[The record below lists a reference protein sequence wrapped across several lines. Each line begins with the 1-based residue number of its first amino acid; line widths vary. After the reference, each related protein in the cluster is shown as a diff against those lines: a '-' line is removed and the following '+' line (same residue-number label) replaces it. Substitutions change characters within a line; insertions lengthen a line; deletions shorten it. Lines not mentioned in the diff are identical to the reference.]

1 MQLKN
6 QIVWLRLPK
15 AFNPH
20 FLRLW
25 RGIRLIGL
33 CVLYSMIAVPCWAG
47 GLYITEFGTPSTG
60 VANAGAVAVGKDA
73 STAWHNPASM
83 TRLSGTQAMGTAGLL
98 IPNVRFDADSDT
110 PVPGGDGGQ
119 AGNLTPVMNG
129 SFVHSLTDKLNFGF
143 ALGSLAGAG
152 LDYGKTWAGRNMSTE
167 VTLLT
172 VTGMPSVAF
181 KHHWLSI
188 GAGFQVSYGRLDPM
202 ALKAPTPAEPTVK
215 IDGDDWAFGYTV
227 GALVE
232 FSETSRLGVKYQSKT
247 KFEFD
252 GDLKISGGLLG
263 GVQVGTK
270 LEMLFPQ
277 MVEVGFYH
285 ELNDQF
291 ALLATVDWEDWSAF
305 NDVPISVER
314 GTASIP
320 THFNDTYKLAGGI
333 HYRPS
338 KPWLLMTGVAYDSS
352 PVDAKDRQASLP
364 LDRQLRYAVGTQYQ
378 WSERLSLGGNFEYI
392 DLGKAKINNDTFLKG
407 DFKQNEIYF
416 VSLNANWKF

>member
-1 MQLKN
+1 MQLIR
-6 QIVWLRLPK
+6 QTGWLRLP
-15 AFNPH
+15 N
-20 FLRLW
+20 FLHSPFSKIW
-25 RGIRLIGL
+25 RGIRLVGL
-33 CVLYSMIAVPCWAG
+33 CGLFSMIAVPCWAG

-83 TRLSGTQAMGTAGLL
+83 TRLSGTQIMGTAGLL
-98 IPNVRFDADSDT
+98 IPNIKFDPASDT
-110 PVPGGDGGQ
+110 PFAEGDGGQ
-119 AGNLTPVMNG
+119 AGILAPVSNG
-129 SFVHSLTDKLNFGF
+129 SFVHSLTDKLKFGF

-152 LDYGKTWAGRNMSTE
+152 LDYGGSWAGRFQATK
-167 VTLLT
+167 VKLTT
-172 VTGMPSVAF
+172 VTGMPSLAF

-188 GAGFQVSYGRLDPM
+188 GAGFQVSYGSLNPM
-202 ALKAPTPAEPTVK
+202 ELKVPTPAEPTVK
-215 IDGDDWAFGYTV
+215 IDGHDWAFGYTV

-263 GVQVGTK
+263 GTQVGSN
-270 LEMLFPQ
+270 LAMPFPQ

-305 NDVPISVER
+305 KDVPISVER
-314 GTASIP
+314 GTASLP
-320 THFNDTYKLAGGI
+320 THFDDTYKLAGGI
-333 HYRPS
+333 HFRPS
-338 KPWLLMTGVAYDSS
+338 KPWLLMTGVAYDSN
-352 PVDAKDRQASLP
+352 PVDSKFRQASLP
-364 LDRQLRYAVGTQYQ
+364 VDQQLRYAVGTQYQ
-378 WSERLSLGGNFEYI
+378 WSERLTLGGNFEYI
-392 DLGKAKINNDTFLKG
+392 DLGKDKINGTLLQG